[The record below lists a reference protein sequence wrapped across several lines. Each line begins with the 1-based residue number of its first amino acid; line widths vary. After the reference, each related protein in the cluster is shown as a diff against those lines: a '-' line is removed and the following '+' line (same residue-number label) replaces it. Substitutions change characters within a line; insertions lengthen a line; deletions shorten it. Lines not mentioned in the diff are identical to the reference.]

1 MNVVVDTS
9 ILVAVLVSE
18 PEREK
23 LIELTADAELLAPGS
38 VHWEIGNA
46 FAAMMKRKRLDLD
59 QVTAVLKAYEQIP
72 IRFRDVDL
80 QSAMGIASAHN
91 LYAFDA
97 YIIACAREQRCAIM
111 TLDRNLAQAAK
122 RAHVSVVEIE

>member
-1 MNVVVDTS
+1 MNLVVDTS
-9 ILVAVLVSE
+9 VIVAVLVSE

-23 LIELTADAELLAPGS
+23 LIGLTKNADLIAPGS

-46 FAAMMKRKRLDLD
+46 LAAMTKRKRLELD

-80 QSAMGIASAHN
+80 QSAMEIASDHN
-91 LYAFDA
+91 LYAYDA
-97 YIIACAREQRCAIM
+97 YVIACAHEHRCAMM
-111 TLDRNLAQAAK
+111 TLDGKLAQAAK
-122 RAHVSVVEIE
+122 RAHVSVVEV

>member
-1 MNVVVDTS
+1 MDVVVDTS

-23 LIELTADAELLAPGS
+23 LIELTTGADLLVPGS

-46 FAAMMKRKRLDLD
+46 LAAMMKRKRLDLD

-80 QSAMGIASAHN
+80 QSARGIASAHN

-97 YIIACAREQRCAIM
+97 YIIACARKQRCAIM